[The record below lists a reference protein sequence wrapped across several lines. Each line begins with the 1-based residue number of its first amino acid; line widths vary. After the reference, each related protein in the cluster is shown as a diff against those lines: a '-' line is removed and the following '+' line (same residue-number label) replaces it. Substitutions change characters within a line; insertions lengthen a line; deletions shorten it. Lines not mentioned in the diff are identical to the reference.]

1 MDDGG
6 PQLQLPL
13 AALMGSGKI
22 IAIARLA
29 FFISR
34 DYIFLFT
41 ERHPGVEKL
50 EVMLV
55 NTDLVSNSQ
64 RKTKFIWCA
73 RKIRTLLGR
82 FARARKFLDR
92 GTRNTRSPI
101 EIRKPECSNA
111 QYPESF
117 SRVLESPI
125 ASTFQGK
132 VFISTP
138 NFTPFSHLYRSPLSG
153 PAAVLAAVESVAVSA
168 IAWSC
173 GCVVGFGWMVVRFVR
188 VLRVPACGRCVSR
201 PLRCLFTGPPGVFL
215 RIRKKDVV

>member
-1 MDDGG
+1 MLGLPWRYHYTARISPVSPSIWRGHASSALCGSAPLTALWGAMDDGG

-29 FFISR
+29 FFRSR

-92 GTRNTRSPI
+92 GTPGLRSKFESQSARMPN
-101 EIRKPECSNA
+101 IRKASPECSKA
-111 QYPESF
+111 QSLLHFKAKFSF
-117 SRVLESPI
+117 QHPI
-125 ASTFQGK
+125 
-132 VFISTP
+132 
-138 NFTPFSHLYRSPLSG
+138 SHLFHTSTGPLSPG
-153 PAAVLAAVESVAVSA
+153 
-168 IAWSC
+168 
-173 GCVVGFGWMVVRFVR
+173 
-188 VLRVPACGRCVSR
+188 LR
-201 PLRCLFTGPPGVFL
+201 LFL
-215 RIRKKDVV
+215 RLLSRSRFRPSRGRAGVSLGLDGWL

>member
-1 MDDGG
+1 MA
-6 PQLQLPL
+6 LPL
-13 AALMGSGKI
+13 YSADIASIAFDMERTCVLCALWLCSPHCALGSDGRWRASAATTALMGSGKI

-92 GTRNTRSPI
+92 GTPGLRSKFESQSARMPN
-101 EIRKPECSNA
+101 IRKASPECSKA
-111 QYPESF
+111 QSLLHFKAKFSF
-117 SRVLESPI
+117 QHPI
-125 ASTFQGK
+125 
-132 VFISTP
+132 
-138 NFTPFSHLYRSPLSG
+138 SHLFHTSTGPLSPG
-153 PAAVLAAVESVAVSA
+153 
-168 IAWSC
+168 
-173 GCVVGFGWMVVRFVR
+173 
-188 VLRVPACGRCVSR
+188 LR
-201 PLRCLFTGPPGVFL
+201 LFL
-215 RIRKKDVV
+215 RLLSRSRFRPSRGRAGVSLGLDGWL